1 MVNMVL
7 TNSERHPRDHQDL
20 VLHGLWVVHLV
31 HQTITILSLFF
42 FFFALFLRFLFFL
55 WVVHLAHCTI
65 PIIFSVFSF
74 FAGWT
79 PIVSNHHNPFWFKS
93 VSPDIS
99 SCGSQG
105 ARGKGLWSRA
115 PGKNRKTGECQLFST
130 HLVCLAFCNDF
141 VKANNLAVED
151 GDAVKGLGHH
161 GGRVLPLLH
170 LWWHQV
176 RSGWKVFIG

>member
-1 MVNMVL
+1 MVL

-42 FFFALFLRFLFFL
+42 LLFLHSFCVFCFF
-55 WVVHLAHCTI
+55 VGCTPDI

-115 PGKNRKTGECQLFST
+115 PGWLKEENWRLSTFFHPPRLPCILQWFCQSQQSRRRRWWRSQRT
-130 HLVCLAFCNDF
+130 RPSWWTRPSPSAPLVT
-141 VKANNLAVED
+141 
-151 GDAVKGLGHH
+151 
-161 GGRVLPLLH
+161 
-170 LWWHQV
+170 
-176 RSGWKVFIG
+176 SG